1 MRVFRAGENPKIAQL
16 LTAQRAARHHAL
28 DRLFQD
34 ALREAAAEDFVR
46 ADFLDAARIAGVAII
61 ELLRQLLAGELH
73 LVRIDDDD
81 VVATIDVRSRSEER
95 RVGRECGRL
104 CRVWGWPCM

>member
-61 ELLRQLLAGELH
+61 EILRPLLAGGPTGKGLGGERVCQYVLY
-73 LVRIDDDD
+73 RD
-81 VVATIDVRSRSEER
+81 VSGCIKKTK
-95 RVGRECGRL
+95 
-104 CRVWGWPCM
+104 